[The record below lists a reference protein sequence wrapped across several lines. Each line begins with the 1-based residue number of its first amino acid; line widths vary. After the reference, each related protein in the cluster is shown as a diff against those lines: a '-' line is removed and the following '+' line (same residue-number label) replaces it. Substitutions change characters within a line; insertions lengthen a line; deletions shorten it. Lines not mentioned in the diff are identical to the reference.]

1 MASQRLTL
9 FNRIKDSDIYF
20 SFIKSPTAIVS
31 SVILVIIFFC
41 SFFVEFVAPFNPFDP
56 SSLSLMEA
64 FTPPSWSEKGVAK
77 FILGT
82 DGQGRDML
90 STILY
95 GSRISLIV
103 GFSAILFSLILG
115 VTLGLTAGYFGG
127 KYEMIVM
134 RLTDVQ
140 LTVPSILMALLV
152 DGIARG
158 IISREM
164 HDVMAIYVLIFAIGI
179 SEWPQFARVSRA
191 ATLVEKN
198 KDYVSASTI
207 IGVSNIL
214 IMFKH
219 ILPNIMRPVLVI
231 GTIGLALAIIAESTL
246 SFLGVGVPP
255 TTPSLG
261 TLIRI
266 GNDFLF
272 SGEWWITF
280 FPAIFLVLLAFSINL
295 LGELDERHLE
305 SKIKLMSFLKI
316 KNLSVD
322 YKMRRETINAA
333 KNVNIDVN
341 KGEILGLVGESGSGK
356 STVGNAIINLIDEPG
371 RVSNG
376 SIVLDG
382 IDIHADAQ
390 NIVKYR
396 GKKIGLIFQD
406 PQTSLNPIL
415 TIGDQLIETMQT
427 HLNLSANDAKNK
439 AINLLKEVGIKDAE
453 TRFNNYPHQFSGG
466 MRQRV
471 VISLALCCEPE
482 LLIADEPTTAL
493 DVSIQS
499 QILDLIKKLT
509 KERNLAVILIT
520 HDMGVIAETTDRVA
534 VMKNGDLVEIG
545 PTKELLTKPKEI
557 YTKSLVS
564 SVPPT
569 NKKISRFKII
579 EKENKKQSD
588 TNIKILNRWVKKEI
602 SDKDLVKVESLSKT
616 FDDSFFTES
625 SKNSVM
631 AVNDVSFS
639 IKEGQSFGLVGES
652 GSGKSTIAKM
662 IVNLFKPSSGDI
674 YFNDVCITKIK
685 SNKEMLKFRKQIQ
698 MIFQDPYSSLN
709 GRLKVKDIVSEP
721 IKLHNPSV
729 TSKDLDDYIYDL
741 LESVELTQ
749 QSAERYPH
757 EFSGGQRQ
765 RISIARALAT
775 QPRLCWFVM
784 NQLLL

>member
-1 MASQRLTL
+1 
-9 FNRIKDSDIYF
+9 
-20 SFIKSPTAIVS
+20 
-31 SVILVIIFFC
+31 
-41 SFFVEFVAPFNPFDP
+41 
-56 SSLSLMEA
+56 
-64 FTPPSWSEKGVAK
+64 
-77 FILGT
+77 
-82 DGQGRDML
+82 
-90 STILY
+90 
-95 GSRISLIV
+95 
-103 GFSAILFSLILG
+103 
-115 VTLGLTAGYFGG
+115 
-127 KYEMIVM
+127 
-134 RLTDVQ
+134 
-140 LTVPSILMALLV
+140 
-152 DGIARG
+152 
-158 IISREM
+158 
-164 HDVMAIYVLIFAIGI
+164 
-179 SEWPQFARVSRA
+179 
-191 ATLVEKN
+191 
-198 KDYVSASTI
+198 
-207 IGVSNIL
+207 
-214 IMFKH
+214 
-219 ILPNIMRPVLVI
+219 
-231 GTIGLALAIIAESTL
+231 
-246 SFLGVGVPP
+246 
-255 TTPSLG
+255 
-261 TLIRI
+261 
-266 GNDFLF
+266 
-272 SGEWWITF
+272 
-280 FPAIFLVLLAFSINL
+280 
-295 LGELDERHLE
+295 
-305 SKIKLMSFLKI
+305 MSFLKI

-333 KNVNIDVN
+333 KDVNIDVS

-415 TIGDQLIETMQT
+415 TIGEQLIETIQT
-427 HLNLSANDAKNK
+427 HLNLNAEDAKNK
-439 AINLLKEVGIKDAE
+439 AINLLKEVGIKDAD

-545 PTKELLTKPKEI
+545 PTKELLTKPREI

-569 NKKISRFKII
+569 NKKISRFKIV
-579 EKENKKQSD
+579 EKENKKQSE

-775 QPRLCWFVM
+775 QPRLLVCDEPTSALDVSIQAQIL
-784 NQLLL
+784 NLLKDLQEQLNLTILFISHDLPVVRQMCDRIAVLKNGKLCEISKTEELFKNPSHDYTKELLTLMPKIESIYN